1 MMWLPC
7 SLQGG
12 GDGANGRATGK
23 TGTVKV
29 QSREEAAVAAYSGN
43 GSGSGSS
50 TDEDAISLPPAD
62 AATPLGDH
70 NDDCTLARCLICM
83 SCVQSNV
90 CMLQAGRWAG
100 KGPLVTVE
108 WL

>member
-1 MMWLPC
+1 MF

-50 TDEDAISLPPAD
+50 TDEDASSIPPAD

-70 NDDCTLARCLICM
+70 SIDCTLARCLFCM
-83 SCVQSNV
+83 SCVLV
-90 CMLQAGRWAG
+90 CRSTFACCKQFAGLARV
-100 KGPLVTVE
+100 L
-108 WL
+108 